1 MLMTTIKS
9 TSSASTVATTLRQV
23 NGEIRISVDRD
34 GASNYQ
40 GNTKLASIIAELKGE
55 VTNLQEAT
63 EKYASAIQQAH
74 EAYKATDRN
83 SYR

>member
-1 MLMTTIKS
+1 MTTIRS
-9 TSSASTVATTLRQV
+9 NSSASTVATTLRQV
-23 NGEIRISVDRD
+23 NGEIRISVDHD
-34 GASNYQ
+34 GASRYQ